1 MIDKKALK
9 LGAIVISKK
18 RTREPKLVKIGKLV
32 RGKVFIDSDGVY
44 KVQIKLNTEEE
55 INNPLLVLEFTEDS
69 FNLVG
74 RKSIFSRE
82 KDEHNNYVRIVR
94 QEHESK
100 WFPGNNERFVPFAP
114 NWIVRGY
121 IVKDNGIT
129 KFDFKSLVG
138 IDGYTMDV
146 LNPEDD

>member
-114 NWIVRGY
+114 NWIVSGH
-121 IVKDNGIT
+121 IVQRDKSKLF
-129 KFDFKSLVG
+129 KFND
-138 IDGYTMDV
+138 IIAPDGYGTYFGE
-146 LNPEDD
+146 NGT